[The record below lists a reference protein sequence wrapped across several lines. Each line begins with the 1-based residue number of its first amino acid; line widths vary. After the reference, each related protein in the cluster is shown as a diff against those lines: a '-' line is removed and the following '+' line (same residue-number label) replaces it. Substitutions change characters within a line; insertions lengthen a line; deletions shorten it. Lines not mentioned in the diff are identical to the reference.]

1 MSTQARAFLRLR
13 YWLEARD
20 GGELRSLSQYEQVI
34 ARNVRVLAAS
44 LIEATL

>member
-20 GGELRSLSQYEQVI
+20 GGEHRSLSEYEQVI

-44 LIEATL
+44 LIEASL